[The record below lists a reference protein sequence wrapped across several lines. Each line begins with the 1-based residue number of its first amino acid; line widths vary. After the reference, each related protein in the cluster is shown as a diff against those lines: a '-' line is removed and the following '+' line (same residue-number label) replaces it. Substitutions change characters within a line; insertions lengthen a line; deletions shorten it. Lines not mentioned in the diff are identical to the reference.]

1 MVMTAG
7 DMDGLVR
14 SSLTRDRF
22 LVSLREG
29 LAQGGVGLTAA
40 HIGTRNGVGFVWL
53 VTIRTTS
60 GVVTVEADFPPERRG
75 DALGREVCAELI
87 SRVLGWVRRVEA

>member
-1 MVMTAG
+1 MVTTTAG
-7 DMDGLVR
+7 LDEIVR
-14 SSLTRDRF
+14 SSLARDRF
-22 LVSLREG
+22 LVDLGEG

-40 HIGTRNGVGFVWL
+40 HIGARDGVGFVWL

-75 DALGREVCAELI
+75 DALGRDVCGELI
-87 SRVLGWVRRVEA
+87 SRVLGWVRCVEA

>member
-1 MVMTAG
+1 MVMAAG

-22 LVSLREG
+22 LVGLREG